1 MPTKIITKK
10 KSTVTKRKSPIK
22 SRSRSSKKTTKAQ
35 TVTYRTFRMSPDS
48 PPFLQA
54 HVSKQ
59 TFYWSFLLL
68 FIIVMQ
74 LIIIGVSV
82 NASLNL

>member
-1 MPTKIITKK
+1 MATSSTKK
-10 KSTVTKRKSPIK
+10 RSTVTPRKAPVK
-22 SRSRSSKKTTKAQ
+22 NKSRSSKKTTKAQ
-35 TVTYRTFRMSPDS
+35 PAVYRTFRVSPDS

-68 FIIVMQ
+68 FLIVMP